1 MTPSKALFYLLELI
15 NCYAVV
21 YYSNFLFFYMKA
33 VYGFGELENLLLA
46 ALNGVVYTVA
56 SWQGGAFAQRHGCI
70 RTLYIGFSGMAATL
84 LGALYLPEAL
94 GQVIVFALWT
104 VFVCFVWPALET
116 VVSEEAGSRLSDMV
130 GIYNV
135 TWAASSAVAY
145 FTAGML
151 LEQLGMQ
158 SLFWLPLG
166 LHGLQLLLLPL
177 VAYVARRER
186 RPVPAAARAPEA
198 VKPEVLGRFMHMA
211 WIANPLS
218 YVAINTIIPL
228 IPSIAGSLGLST
240 AAAGIVCSIWM
251 FARLAAF
258 ILLWRW
264 TGWHYRFRWLGGAF
278 LLMAGSFAL
287 LIHAGNLAALV
298 AAQVVFGLT
307 VGLIYYSS
315 LYYSM
320 NVSEEKGSHSGLHE
334 AMIGAGLFLGP
345 ACGGASL
352 LLFPAVGIASTLAVS
367 GVLLSGFSGIL
378 WLGRFSL
385 KRLRKRKR
393 TAPQTRRDAGGG

>member
-1 MTPSKALFYLLELI
+1 MTPAKALFYLLELI

-33 VYGFGELENLLLA
+33 TFGFGELENLLLA
-46 ALNGVVYTVA
+46 ALNGIVYTVA

-70 RTLYIGFSGMAATL
+70 RALYIGFGGMAATL
-84 LGALYLPEAL
+84 LGALFLPNTL
-94 GQVIVFALWT
+94 GQVVVFALWT
-104 VFVCFVWPALET
+104 VFVCFVWPALEA
-116 VVSEEAGSRLSDMV
+116 VVSDKAGSRLSDMV

-135 TWAASSAVAY
+135 TWAGSSAVAY

-151 LEQLGMQ
+151 LERLGME

-166 LHGLQLLLLPL
+166 LHMLQLALLPL
-177 VAYVARRER
+177 VAYVAKRER
-186 RPVPAAARAPEA
+186 RPAAPVGHARE
-198 VKPEVLGRFMHMA
+198 VIKPELLGRFMHMA

-240 AAAGIVCSIWM
+240 AAAGIACSVWM
-251 FARLAAF
+251 FARLGAF

-278 LLMAGSFAL
+278 ILMAASFAL
-287 LIHAGNLAALV
+287 LLHAGTLAALI
-298 AAQVVFGLT
+298 AAQIIFGIT

-320 NVSEEKGSHSGLHE
+320 NASEEKSARSGLHE

-345 ACGGASL
+345 ACGGVSL
-352 LLFPAVGIASTLAVS
+352 LLFPAAGIASTLAVS

-378 WLGRFSL
+378 WLGRFRIRL
-385 KRLRKRKR
+385 LRKRR
-393 TAPQTRRDAGGG
+393 RPQT

>member
-1 MTPSKALFYLLELI
+1 MTPAKALFYLLELI

-33 VYGFGELENLLLA
+33 TFGFGELENLLLA

-56 SWQGGAFAQRHGCI
+56 SWKGGAFAQRYGCI
-70 RTLYIGFSGMAATL
+70 RALYIGFGGMAATL
-84 LGALYLPEAL
+84 LVALFLPSAP
-94 GQVIVFALWT
+94 GQVVVFGLWT
-104 VFVCFVWPALET
+104 AFVCFTWPALEA
-116 VVSEEAGSRLSDMV
+116 VVSDKAGARLSDMV

-135 TWAASSAVAY
+135 TWAGGNAVAY
-145 FTAGML
+145 FTTGML
-151 LEQLGMQ
+151 LEKLGMQ
-158 SLFWLPLG
+158 SLFWLPLS
-166 LHGLQLLLLPL
+166 LHVLQLALLPL
-177 VAYVARRER
+177 VARVARRER
-186 RPVPAAARAPEA
+186 PPAPSTARAPEA
-198 VKPEVLGRFMHMA
+198 VKPETLGRFMHMA

-228 IPSIAGSLGLST
+228 IPSIAGNLGLST
-240 AAAGIVCSIWM
+240 AAAGITCSVWM
-251 FARLAAF
+251 FARLGAF
-258 ILLWRW
+258 ILLWKW

-278 LLMAGSFAL
+278 LFMAGAFAL
-287 LIHAGNLAALV
+287 LIHAGTLAILLV
-298 AAQVVFGLT
+298 AQIVFGLT

-320 NVSEEKGSHSGLHE
+320 NASEEKSAHSGLHE

-352 LLFPAVGIASTLAVS
+352 LLFPAAGIASTLAVS

-378 WLGRFSL
+378 WLGRS
-385 KRLRKRKR
+385 RIRMLRRRRR
-393 TAPQTRRDAGGG
+393 TL